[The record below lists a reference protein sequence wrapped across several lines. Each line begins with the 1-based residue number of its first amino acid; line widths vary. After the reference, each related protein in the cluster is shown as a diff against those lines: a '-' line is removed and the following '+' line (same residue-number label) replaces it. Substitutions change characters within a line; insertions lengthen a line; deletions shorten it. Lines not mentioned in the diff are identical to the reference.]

1 MANKILVA
9 VFSATGT
16 TKGVAEKIAAI
27 TGADIYEIKAA
38 QEYTSDDLNY
48 NDPNSRTSMEQDDSD
63 FRTEIGSDP
72 VSLDG
77 YTTVYIGYPIWWGEE
92 PRIMDTFVE
101 SYNFD
106 GITMI
111 PFCTSGSSGIGRS
124 GEHLKTNAGTGNWLD
139 GQRFSGSTTEDE
151 LREWIVARREGTV
164 GTQLG
169 TVVLG
174 DIDVAKTHG
183 HDVDTDDASLKEADA
198 KTEGVD
204 GGATGET
211 TLATIE
217 DGVGV
222 SHFDVVDKGQTGDV
236 AEHSVETTH
245 IRDIDSSPA
254 SAASPGVDEQFGG
267 TGGTATFIIAC
278 LNRRDGKRR
287 EKHNYS
293 KYS

>member
-1 MANKILVA
+1 MKKFLAIFLTLLLVLGLA
-9 VFSATGT
+9 ACGGSSEEPAEESTPETTTEAETETPADDAEEETTETEAGKVLVVYFSATGT
-16 TKGVAEKIAAI
+16 TKGVAEKIADI

-48 NDPNSRTSMEQDDSD
+48 NDPNSRTSMEQDDSA

-139 GQRFSGSTTEDE
+139 GQRFNGSTTEDE
-151 LREWIVARREGTV
+151 LREWIEGL
-164 GTQLG
+164 Q
-169 TVVLG
+169 
-174 DIDVAKTHG
+174 
-183 HDVDTDDASLKEADA
+183 
-198 KTEGVD
+198 
-204 GGATGET
+204 
-211 TLATIE
+211 
-217 DGVGV
+217 
-222 SHFDVVDKGQTGDV
+222 
-236 AEHSVETTH
+236 
-245 IRDIDSSPA
+245 
-254 SAASPGVDEQFGG
+254 
-267 TGGTATFIIAC
+267 
-278 LNRRDGKRR
+278 
-287 EKHNYS
+287 
-293 KYS
+293 